1 MNDFQR
7 LALRAAISIREA
19 MLVDPSNQEL
29 DLPDKDWNRLQRLL
43 RQKQLAQDHEWRM
56 AERIINTRLIF
67 TMERLATDLRQRT
80 RDLEQSVKSRFPPP
94 DLRLLYE
101 ELIALPNE
109 FSEVSIDLRHGILR
123 VVTDEITLEDITL
136 GRFDIVY
143 NWTSEGP
150 GPSYDI
156 HALDP
161 APSNANSDFVHPH
174 ISDGILCEG
183 EAKSGIEAALAQG
196 RFCDFFLI
204 VASTLNTYND
214 DSAYVTLKEWY
225 GTPCLDC
232 GTSCS
237 DDDLTLCSGCEDPF
251 CHQCCDSCR
260 NCHDSLCSSCLQ
272 SCEECSA
279 PHCGDCL
286 NTCSECNHDFC
297 SNCLTDGYCEA
308 CYETL
313 SETDPELEEE
323 EDNHYET
330 THPQQ
335 IPTPSTPAETTS
347 P

>member
-19 MLVDPSNQEL
+19 MQLVPLGHEL
-29 DLPDKDWNRLQRLL
+29 DLPVADWDRLQRLL
-43 RQKQLAQDHEWRM
+43 RQKQLAQDHEWSM

-80 RDLEQSVKSRFPPP
+80 RDLEQSVKSRSTAP
-94 DLRLLYE
+94 DLRLIYE

-123 VVTDEITLEDITL
+123 VVTDAIVLEEINL

-143 NWTSEGP
+143 NWTVDGP

-161 APSNANSDFVHPH
+161 SPSNANSDFVHPH

-183 EAKSGIEAALAQG
+183 EAQSAIAAALNQG

-204 VASTLNTYND
+204 VANTLNTYNG

-225 GTPCLDC
+225 GNPCPDC

-237 DDDLTLCSGCEDPF
+237 EDDLAYCNGCEDHF
-251 CHQCCDSCR
+251 CNECCDCCR
-260 NCHDSLCSSCLQ
+260 NCHDSLCGSCLQ
-272 SCEECSA
+272 SCEDCST
-279 PHCGDCL
+279 PHCQDCL
-286 NTCSECNHDFC
+286 TSCSECNHDFC
-297 SNCLTDGYCEA
+297 SHCLTYGYCEA

-313 SETDPELEEE
+313 SETDPEPETEETP
-323 EDNHYET
+323 YET

-335 IPTPSTPAETTS
+335 ITAPQTPAKTAST
-347 P
+347 